1 MYDFHV
7 SDLGTQTILNSKYYW
22 QNEQTKC
29 CVIVPDDVND
39 NPNTPAIVCF
49 MQAAPNVEILCT
61 NMQNPDAACVTATPG
76 MVAITAKV
84 FERSA
89 GVCERPKHCPKILD
103 HILSL
108 IDCFSWS
115 FPRAKSDEVYISE
128 AQAVLLEQDFKRMV
142 MAPNNDS
149 CIFAS
154 VAVAGSMLAARM
166 GIESDVV
173 YSVSH
178 YDMATNTQDDALIDV
193 VQDREIDLDGKQVIV
208 IDDLISSGRTANAV
222 IKHILDAGADHVY
235 YFALYRTICSRE
247 VALIDDPKVT
257 IQSYIPLSNAYWTYG
272 RGFDLTDDESRNTP
286 GIFAATK
293 HWDWETIDDVAELIK
308 FFDGVEPEK
317 YGETRYTE
325 IGEQLSELE

>member
-7 SDLGTQTILNSKYYW
+7 SDLGTQTIPNSKYYW

-29 CVIVPDDVND
+29 CVVVPDDVND
-39 NPNTPAIVCF
+39 NPNAPAIVYF
-49 MQAAPNVEILCT
+49 VQAAPNVEILCT

-76 MVAITAKV
+76 NVAITAKA

-89 GVCERPKHCPKILD
+89 GVCERPGNCPKILD
-103 HILSL
+103 NILSL
-108 IDCFSWS
+108 IDCYSWS
-115 FPRAKSDEVYISE
+115 FPRAKADTVYISE
-128 AQAVLLEQDFKRMV
+128 AQAVLLEQTFKRMV
-142 MAPNNDS
+142 MAPNNGA

-154 VAVAGSMLAARM
+154 IAVAGSMLADRM

-173 YSVSH
+173 YEVSH
-178 YDMATNTQDDALIDV
+178 YDMATNTQDDSLIEV
-193 VQDREIDLDGKQVIV
+193 VPDRQIDLRWEKVIV

-247 VALIDDPKVT
+247 VTLIDDPRVT
-257 IQSYIPLSNAYWTYG
+257 IQTCVPLSNAYWTYG
-272 RGFDLTDDESRNTP
+272 RGFDLTDEESRNTP

-293 HWDWETIDDVAELIK
+293 HWDWETADDVAELIK
-308 FFDGVEPEK
+308 FFNGVEPEK
-317 YGETRYTE
+317 YEETCYAETIE
-325 IGEQLSELE
+325 